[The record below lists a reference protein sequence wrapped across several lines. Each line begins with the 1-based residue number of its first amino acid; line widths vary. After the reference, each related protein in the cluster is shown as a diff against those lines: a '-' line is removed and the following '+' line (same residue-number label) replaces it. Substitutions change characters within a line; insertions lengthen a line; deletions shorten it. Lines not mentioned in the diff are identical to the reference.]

1 MDKQTG
7 TIITI
12 VAAVLTLCCSLSCCI
27 GGGTTLAGGGT
38 LTVGEESTPLPPLSG
53 IVGICLG
60 ILVWAIP
67 ILLWVFLVRNKE
79 EEAVAESPLEAEME

>member
-7 TIITI
+7 MIITI
-12 VAAVLTLCCSLSCCI
+12 VAAVLTLCCSLSCC
-27 GGGTTLAGGGT
+27 GGGAATLAGGGT
-38 LTVGEESTPLPPLSG
+38 MTVGQETTPLPPVSG

-60 ILVWAIP
+60 ILIWALP

-79 EEAVAESPLEAEME
+79 EAVAESPLAAEME